1 MRQRGRGFRVS
12 WILLSMAVVL
22 LFAAAGAVWGPGPA
36 QGPGSP
42 SFIDA
47 NIYRRLLWK
56 DPAFQ
61 RQLVL
66 TALRVLVAAAGFP
79 LAFWLRRGLR
89 TASPRLRWGLP
100 AAVTAV
106 GAAAGLSVWMAGT
119 IQLAGPAAAPWLSWG
134 IVACGLLLVLGISA
148 LLLTAAESCSLRRP
162 GLCTGL
168 SLLAAFA
175 ASVLAFLAGRGRMP
189 SLWAGLYSTA
199 VSVGMEACLRL
210 GLMLLLLLF
219 WALFT
224 PVRRPEP
231 AEEVQPLPMMEWEP
245 RASR

>member
-134 IVACGLLLVLGISA
+134 IAAC
-148 LLLTAAESCSLRRP
+148 P

-175 ASVLAFLAGRGRMP
+175 ASVLAFSAGRGRMP

-210 GLMLLLLLF
+210 GLMLLLRLF